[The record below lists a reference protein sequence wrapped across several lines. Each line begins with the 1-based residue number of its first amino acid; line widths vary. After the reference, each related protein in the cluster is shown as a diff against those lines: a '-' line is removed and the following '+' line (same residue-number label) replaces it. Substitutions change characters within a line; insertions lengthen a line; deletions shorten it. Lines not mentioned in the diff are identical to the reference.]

1 MMRCE
6 ACGVGIEGN
15 WQACPLCGTRTCGEA
30 TPSPLPDVALTFS
43 RRRVLRALFLASLL
57 VIAGSLVAQL
67 LFSRSSANLGA
78 PRFVWLG
85 IASMWLVVLMA
96 VRKRRNVA
104 KGTAYLVVIIGG
116 LATYWDYLTGWHG
129 WSLDYVV
136 PIVFGSA
143 IVALLITVQ
152 VMRVQVG
159 DHIVYSALTVILGLV
174 PLAFQALGWVEVWL
188 PSVICGAVSFL
199 ALVILQIIGGR
210 TVRKELSKRLHV

>member
-1 MMRCE
+1 MLRCD
-6 ACGVGIEGN
+6 ACGVGVEGSWN
-15 WQACPLCGTRTCGEA
+15 ACPLCRTATTGEA
-30 TPSPLPDVALTFS
+30 TPNPLPNVPLRFS
-43 RRRVLRALFLASLL
+43 RRRVLRALFLTSLV

-104 KGTAYLVVIIGG
+104 KGTAYLVVIVGG
-116 LATYWDYLTGWHG
+116 LAAYWDYLTGWHG

-143 IVALLITVQ
+143 IIALLITVQ
-152 VMRVQVG
+152 VMRMQVG
-159 DHIVYSALTVILGLV
+159 DHIVYSALTVVLGLV
-174 PLAFQALGWVEVWL
+174 PLAFQVLGWVEIWL
-188 PSVICGAVSFL
+188 PSVICGAISFL

-210 TVRKELSKRLHV
+210 SVRNELSKRLHV